1 MFMFPL
7 SKHYKSSGCLSRPA
21 LSVNS
26 CKRWLAQCQGCLS
39 SKVGAAV
46 LPSFQSSNNEHRRYL
61 LGDQSC
67 QMAASFS
74 LLTMSS
80 GGPCHAE
87 MTRMT
92 PAMEVLPRIKF
103 ESNCQCPL
111 VHNLF
116 TSWVNLTSKYFL
128 K

>member
-1 MFMFPL
+1 MFPL

-26 CKRWLAQCQGCLS
+26 CKRWLAQCQGCVS

-67 QMAASFS
+67 QMAASQCFFFVNHVIRWY
-74 LLTMSS
+74 
-80 GGPCHAE
+80 HA
-87 MTRMT
+87 MQ
-92 PAMEVLPRIKF
+92 K
-103 ESNCQCPL
+103 
-111 VHNLF
+111 
-116 TSWVNLTSKYFL
+116 
-128 K
+128 